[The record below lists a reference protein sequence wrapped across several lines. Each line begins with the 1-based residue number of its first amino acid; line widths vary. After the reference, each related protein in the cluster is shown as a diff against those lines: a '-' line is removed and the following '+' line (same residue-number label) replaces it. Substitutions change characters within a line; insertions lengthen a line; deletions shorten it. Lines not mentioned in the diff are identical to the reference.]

1 MSRHTQEVILYGLA
15 TCDTCRRARKALE
28 SAGRVV
34 AFRDVR
40 ATPLTADERR
50 RFLAAFGD
58 PLINRAS
65 TTWRGLDAAARTKT
79 PDSLLAQHP
88 ALMRRPVIETGDRLW
103 LGWGAAV
110 QADLLA

>member
-1 MSRHTQEVILYGLA
+1 MPRHTQDAILYGLA

-40 ATPLTADERR
+40 TAPLTADERGR
-50 RFLAAFGD
+50 LLAAFGD
-58 PLINRAS
+58 QLINRAS
-65 TTWRGLDAAARTKT
+65 TTWRGLDEATRTAA
-79 PDSLLAQHP
+79 PDWLLAQYP
-88 ALMRRPVIETGDRLW
+88 ALMRRPVIEMGGRLW

-110 QADLLA
+110 QADILE